1 MRTGSPQ
8 HITLVAAMAAACS
21 TTFTPQ
27 PCAIDDDCG
36 AGRVCELIADAPAC
50 VAAED
55 APIVIGQSAPFTGG
69 SQALGVGMRQGI
81 ELALDE
87 ANAAGGVRGRPIQ
100 LVFRDDGYDPLQAE
114 ANARRLV
121 DAQPGPATPR
131 CPTTATPVSNGAVPP
146 ALVPVSTTGLV
157 RGDDAVLALVGSVGT
172 PTMVRA
178 APVAIETGTIYF
190 GAFTGAAAL
199 LRDDSAGPCK
209 RFVFNVRASYAQ
221 EAHATVEYFLNRG
234 ITDYRRLL
242 SFDQNDTFGNAG
254 YSGLVAA
261 WIDER
266 GAFPADAD
274 PTTPIARFRYAR
286 NDVDSVPAQAMAAE
300 GYLAGL
306 LTTFP
311 TGTLRVG
318 VMLTST
324 YGPAATFIEHL
335 RRWQFDGQQATL
347 GKATR
352 LELFFSN
359 VSFVGPDALA
369 AALVDAG
376 TVATPGGP
384 VPFTQGVAVSQVVPN
399 YQSDLGDGVRAYQ
412 AAVAAAGE
420 APGFTSLEGYLAT
433 RVFVAGLLHHRGP
446 FTPAGLIDTFET
458 LPDVGLGLGAS
469 AGFARDRHQY
479 LQSVWGTTIGPDGRF
494 ANLYYWTVGS
504 PIQFFQ

>member
-1 MRTGSPQ
+1 MRTVSPLLV
-8 HITLVAAMAAACS
+8 TLVATIALACS

-27 PCAIDDDCG
+27 PCAVDGDCG
-36 AGRVCELIADAPAC
+36 DGRVCELVDEAPAC

-69 SQALGVGMRQGI
+69 NQALGVGMRQGI
-81 ELALDE
+81 ALALAE
-87 ANAAGGVRGRPIQ
+87 ANAAGGVRGRPIR
-100 LVFRDDGYDPLQAE
+100 LVFKDDGYDPLQAE
-114 ANARRLV
+114 ANARALV
-121 DAQPGPATPR
+121 DARPGPPAPA
-131 CPTTATPVSNGAVPP
+131 CPSTATPVSNGAVPP

-178 APVAIETGTIYF
+178 APVAIETGTVYF
-190 GAFTGAAAL
+190 GAFTGAASL

-234 ITDYRRLL
+234 LTDYRRLI

-254 YSGLVAA
+254 YTGLVAA
-261 WIDER
+261 WLDER
-266 GAFPADAD
+266 GAFPAGAD

-286 NDVDSVPAQAMAAE
+286 NDVDSVPAQAAAAE
-300 GYLAGL
+300 AYLTEL
-306 LTTFP
+306 LTAAP
-311 TGTLRVG
+311 TGALRVG
-318 VMLTST
+318 VMLTAT

-335 RRWQFDGQQATL
+335 RRWQFDGQDAAL

-352 LELFFSN
+352 LELIFSA

-376 TVATPGGP
+376 TVGTPGGP
-384 VPFTQGVAVSQVVPN
+384 RPFTQGVAVSQVVPN
-399 YQSDLGDGVRAYQ
+399 YQSDLGDGVAAYQ

-433 RVFVAGLLHHRGP
+433 RVFVAGLMHHQGP
-446 FTPAGLIDTFET
+446 FTPTGLIDAFET
-458 LPDVGLGLGAS
+458 LPDLGLGLGAN

-479 LQSVWGTTIGPDGRF
+479 LQSVWGTTISADGRF